1 MKISY
6 NWLKTYID
14 TEITLD
20 EISAVLTSTGLEIEG
35 VEQIGGAKKYLDTV
49 LVGKVLSAEPH
60 PNADKL
66 KVTKIDLGDGK
77 ETQIVCGAPNVAAG
91 QNVPVAIVGTI
102 LPSPDG
108 DFKIKKAKIRGE
120 ESFGM
125 ICSEV
130 ELGIGTDHSGILV
143 LSEDLQPGTPTSQ
156 LFGNDEI
163 DHEIEIGLT
172 PNRADA
178 MSHFGV
184 ARDLFAALKTRNI
197 PATFKTYDVSTY
209 PTTDFGKNPISIEV
223 KDTEAA
229 PRYAGVYLKNIK
241 VQESPD
247 WLKNRLKVIGLSPI
261 NNVVDITN
269 YILHDLGQPLHA
281 FDAEKIEGNKVIVQK
296 LTEGTKFITLDGVE
310 RRLKGHELMIC
321 NEKEPMCIGGVF
333 GGKDS
338 GVSEE
343 TTSIFLESAYFEPV
357 TIRKGAKAH
366 GLNTDSSFRFER
378 GIDPNT
384 TIDALKKAVL
394 MLVEITGAEIASNI
408 DDHYPTPI
416 QNFNVK
422 LRLAKVVELLGVEI
436 PAEKI
441 KSILTN
447 LEIKILAEQD
457 GILDLE
463 VPAYRVDVLRDVDLI
478 EDILRIYG
486 YDNIQ
491 IPSKFSFSYVPNKK
505 VSPDKIEDFIARQ
518 LISFGFNEAMNN
530 SLTKKEYED
539 IFFYPEGESVAM
551 LNPLSADLAVMR
563 RTLLNGLLE
572 NVAFNINRRNT
583 DVKLFEFGKTYR
595 KINEIYE
602 EKRCLGIVLSGNFN
616 RESWTG
622 NIRKAAFSDLK
633 GLVQQVFVRLDIKIT
648 DEKPAHD
655 DNFLDGIE
663 LFSGKKS
670 LGKLGIINK
679 KLAKKIG
686 VNQDTFFAQLNWDTM
701 LELANQHNLKY
712 QEISKF
718 PGSRRDLA
726 LLIDST
732 VKYEELYNAANEV
745 KTNLLKA
752 INLFDVYEGDKL
764 PAGKKSYALSFMIQD
779 ENKTLSD
786 QEIDGLMNKLIKL
799 FQEKFNAELR

>member
-14 TEITLD
+14 TTISLD
-20 EISAVLTSTGLEIEG
+20 EISSTLTSTGLEVEG

-49 LVGKVLSAEPH
+49 LVGKVLSAVPH

-66 KVTKIDLGDGK
+66 KVTKIDLGDGQ

-91 QNVPVAIVGTI
+91 QNVPVATVGTI
-102 LPSPDG
+102 LPSTEG
-108 DFKIKKAKIRGE
+108 EFKIKKAKIRGE

-143 LSEDLQPGTPTSQ
+143 LAEDLKPGTPTSQ

-184 ARDLFAALKTRNI
+184 ARDLYAALKTRNI
-197 PATFKTYDVSTY
+197 DATFKTYDVSNY
-209 PTTDFGKNPISIEV
+209 PTSDFGKNPISIEV

-241 VQESPD
+241 VQESPA
-247 WLKNRLKVIGLSPI
+247 WLKNRLQVIGLSPI

-281 FDAEKIEGNKVIVQK
+281 FDADKIEGNKVIVQK
-296 LTEGTKFITLDGVE
+296 LTEGTKFTTLDGVE
-310 RRLKGHELMIC
+310 RELKGHELMIC
-321 NEKEPMCIGGVF
+321 DENKPMCIAGVF
-333 GGKDS
+333 GGQHS
-338 GVSEE
+338 GVSNE
-343 TTSIFLESAYFEPV
+343 TTTIFLEAAYFEPV
-357 TIRKGAKAH
+357 TIRKGAKTHA
-366 GLNTDSSFRFER
+366 LNTDASFRFER

-394 MLVEITGAEIASNI
+394 MLVEIAGAEIASNI
-408 DDHYPTPI
+408 EDIYPNPI

-422 LRLAKVVELLGVEI
+422 LRLKKVIELLGVEI
-436 PAEKI
+436 AEDKI
-441 KSILTN
+441 KAILEN
-447 LEIKILAEQD
+447 LEIKIIAEND

-463 VPAYRVDVLRDVDLI
+463 VPAYRVDVQRDVDLI

-486 YDNIQ
+486 YDNIE
-491 IPSKFSFSYVPNKK
+491 IPSKFSFSYIPNQK

-518 LISFGFNEAMNN
+518 LTSFGFNEAMNN
-530 SLTKKEYED
+530 SLTKREYED
-539 IFFYPEGESVAM
+539 VFSYPEGESVAM

-572 NVAFNINRRNT
+572 NVAFNVNRRNT
-583 DVKLFEFGKTYR
+583 DVKLFEFGKIYR
-595 KINEIYE
+595 KLNDKYE
-602 EKRCLGIVLSGNFN
+602 EKKCLGIVLSGNFN
-616 RESWTG
+616 SESWTG
-622 NIRKAAFSDLK
+622 NIRKASFSDLK
-633 GLVQQVFVRLDIKIT
+633 GLIQQIFVRLNISVT
-648 DEKPAHD
+648 NELPAND

-663 LFSGKKS
+663 FISGNKS

-679 KLAKKIG
+679 KLAKKLG
-686 VNQDTFFAQLNWDTM
+686 VNQDTFFAQLDWETM
-701 LELANQHNLKY
+701 VNLANKNDLKY
-712 QEISKF
+712 KEISKF

-726 LLIDST
+726 LLLDSS
-732 VKYEELYNAANEV
+732 VKYEDLYKATKDV
-745 KTNLLKA
+745 KNSLLKG

-764 PAGKKSYALSFMIQD
+764 PAGKKSYALSFVIQD

-786 QEIDGLMNKLIKL
+786 QEIDQLMNKLIKL
-799 FQEKFNAELR
+799 YQDKFSAELR

>member
-1 MKISY
+1 M
-6 NWLKTYID
+6 
-14 TEITLD
+14 
-20 EISAVLTSTGLEIEG
+20 
-35 VEQIGGAKKYLDTV
+35 GGAKKYLDTV
-49 LVGKVLSAEPH
+49 LVGKVLSAVPH

-66 KVTKIDLGDGK
+66 KVTKIDLGDGL

-91 QNVPVAIVGTI
+91 QNVPVATVGTI

-108 DFKIKKAKIRGE
+108 EFKIKKAKIRGE

-130 ELGIGTDHSGILV
+130 ELGIGTDNSGILV
-143 LSEDLQPGTPTSQ
+143 LPENLTPGTPASQ
-156 LFGNDEI
+156 LFNDGEI

-184 ARDLFAALKTRNI
+184 ARDLYAALKTRDI
-197 PATFKTYDVSTY
+197 ATTFKTYDVSNY
-209 PTTDFGKNPISIEV
+209 PTSDFGKNPISIEV
-223 KDTEAA
+223 KDLEAA
-229 PRYAGVYLKNIK
+229 PRYAGIYLKNVK
-241 VQESPD
+241 VNESPD

-281 FDAEKIEGNKVIVQK
+281 FDADKIAGNKVIVQK
-296 LTEGTKFITLDGVE
+296 LAEGTKFTTLDGVE
-310 RRLKGHELMIC
+310 RTLKGRELMIC
-321 NEKEPMCIGGVF
+321 NENEPMCIGGVF
-333 GGKDS
+333 GGQDS
-338 GVSEE
+338 GISAS
-343 TTSIFLESAYFEPV
+343 TTNIFLESAYFEPV

-366 GLNTDSSFRFER
+366 ALNTDASFRFER

-394 MLVEITGAEIASNI
+394 MFVEITGAEIASNI
-408 DDHYPTPI
+408 DDIYPNPI

-422 LRLAKVVELLGVEI
+422 LRLSKVVELLGVEI
-436 PAEKI
+436 AEDKI
-441 KSILTN
+441 KAILKN
-447 LEIKILAEQD
+447 LEIKILSEND
-457 GILDLE
+457 GVLDLE
-463 VPAYRVDVLRDVDLI
+463 VPAYRVDVQRDVDLI

-486 YDNIQ
+486 YDNIE
-491 IPSKFSFSYVPNKK
+491 IPSKFSFSYVPNQKI
-505 VSPDKIEDFIARQ
+505 SPDKIEDFIARQ

-530 SLTKKEYED
+530 SLTKKEYEEV
-539 IFFYPEGESVAM
+539 FFYPAGESVAM

-583 DVKLFEFGKTYR
+583 DVKLFEFGKVYR
-595 KINEIYE
+595 KIDDIYE
-602 EKRCLGIVLSGNFN
+602 ENKCLGIVVSGNFN
-616 RESWTG
+616 AESWTG
-622 NIRKAAFSDLK
+622 NMRKVAFSDLK
-633 GLVQQVFVRLDIKIT
+633 GLVQQIFVRLDIQIT
-648 DEKPAHD
+648 DEKPAND

-663 LFSGKKS
+663 FISGKKS

-679 KLAKKIG
+679 KLAKKLG
-686 VNQDTFFAQLNWDTM
+686 VNQDTFFAQLNWDAL
-701 LELANQHNLKY
+701 LELTHNHDLKY
-712 QEISKF
+712 KEISKF

-732 VKYEELYNAANEV
+732 VKYEELYKATKAV

-752 INLFDVYEGDKL
+752 VNLFDVYEGDKL
-764 PAGKKSYALSFMIQD
+764 PAGKKSYALSFTIQD
-779 ENKTLSD
+779 ETKTLSD

-799 FQEKFNAELR
+799 YQEKFSAELR